1 MLTLETVNE
10 LTLRVT
16 CKGGDILYTKAGAF
30 IAGDNM
36 GQKNYTFEKVPAI
49 IWDRKTI
56 LLRKYFSDLSRDLL
70 RQLSAPSCGAR
81 QEKIFRS

>member
-1 MLTLETVNE
+1 MNLPSASPA
-10 LTLRVT
+10 
-16 CKGGDILYTKAGAF
+16 KAATSF
-30 IAGDNM
+30 IRKPGLSS
-36 GQKNYTFEKVPAI
+36 PAI